1 MRKNIKQLLFFLWK
15 NLVSHKNQH
24 YVFLMAHVRSGSSLV
39 THILCTNN
47 EILGFGEYSY
57 QILDEDDLVAFN
69 FDVRRKSRVLFSK
82 QTYITNQINGSNC
95 FPDKHLLKLKRLKF
109 IFLIRRPQEAISS
122 MYQLSKRFNQTH
134 LTPEKLVDEYCKQVN
149 YLMKLKNNISEDQYF
164 FLTHESLIKNPE
176 KQLNSISSFLKL
188 NQPLSPEYNLQKF
201 THHSGD
207 PSENICSRKIR
218 TIKSPQIK
226 LDKILLDRA
235 QAVYDKALVS
245 LKKSD

>member
-1 MRKNIKQLLFFLWK
+1 
-15 NLVSHKNQH
+15 
-24 YVFLMAHVRSGSSLV
+24 MAHVRSGSSLV

-57 QILDEDDLVAFN
+57 KILDENDLVAFN
-69 FDVRRKSRVLFSK
+69 FDVRRKSRAFLSK
-82 QTYITNQINGSNC
+82 QAYITNQINGSNC

-149 YLMKLKNNISEDQYF
+149 YLMKLKDTVSEDQYF
-164 FLTHESLIKNPE
+164 FLTYEALIKNPG

-188 NQPLSPEYNLQKF
+188 NQSLSPEYNLQKF

-207 PSENICSRKIR
+207 PSEHICSRKIK
-218 TIKSPQIK
+218 TTKSPQIK
-226 LDKILLDRA
+226 LDKVLLERA
-235 QAVYDKALVS
+235 QTIYEKALVS
-245 LKKSD
+245 FTKDN